1 MIARRGLRMRTVFL
15 ATLVGL
21 LATAFATAPA
31 AQAGHYR
38 LPIEGLVD
46 DADAKALAKAGVTT
60 TLALLSE
67 VSTGA
72 KRQKLAQKSGLTIG
86 RVTALA
92 AQVDLLRIDGLGPSM
107 VRLLQGAGIRHSK
120 DLAAAASGALRV
132 KLEAVNGVQH
142 IAGAVPMAEVLD
154 SWIGQAKRLPRAVDG
169 LE

>member
-1 MIARRGLRMRTVFL
+1 MIARRGFL
-15 ATLVGL
+15 TRLLLLVAL
-21 LATAFATAPA
+21 VVAAFTAAPA
-31 AQAGHYR
+31 ARAGHYR
-38 LPIEGLVD
+38 LPIAGLVD
-46 DADAKALAKAGVTT
+46 ASDTAALAKAGVTT
-60 TLALLSE
+60 TLALLQE
-67 VSTGA
+67 VSTEA
-72 KRQKLAQKSGLTIG
+72 KRKKLAQKSGLTIG
-86 RVTALA
+86 RVAALA

-120 DLAAAASGALRV
+120 DLASAASAALRV

>member
-1 MIARRGLRMRTVFL
+1 MIARRGLFVRTLLLV
-15 ATLVGL
+15 ALVGL
-21 LATAFATAPA
+21 LGAAFAAAPVA
-31 AQAGHYR
+31 HAGHYR

-46 DADAKALAKAGVTT
+46 DNDTKALAKAGVTT
-60 TLALLSE
+60 TLALLQE
-67 VSTGA
+67 VSTDA
-72 KRQKLAQKSGLTIG
+72 KRLKLAQRSGLTIG
-86 RVTALA
+86 RVAALA

-120 DLAAAASGALRV
+120 DLAAAASAALRV

-142 IAGAVPMAEVLD
+142 IAGAIPMAEVLD